1 MTIHLSE
8 AAHKELV
15 PVLGDDYFVSVGKR
29 NIKGKGTLQTYL
41 AKVSCGSAYWHCS
54 RHAQRQKQA
63 YSHTGQCLGQ
73 AECLMCTPCCSM
85 VEMQVI
91 SRHGQE
97 AFVL

>member
-41 AKVSCGSAYWHCS
+41 AKVKELWKCLPALQCVSRCTVSEASTLSHWPVLGTSWVTHVGSS
-54 RHAQRQKQA
+54 L
-63 YSHTGQCLGQ
+63 QC
-73 AECLMCTPCCSM
+73 
-85 VEMQVI
+85 V
-91 SRHGQE
+91 
-97 AFVL
+97 

>member
-41 AKVSCGSAYWHCS
+41 AKVTCGSATRQLS
-54 RHAQRQKQA
+54 RCAQSQKQA
-63 YSHTGQCLGQ
+63 H
-73 AECLMCTPCCSM
+73 
-85 VEMQVI
+85 
-91 SRHGQE
+91 
-97 AFVL
+97 